1 MGGGHSWGCGL
12 LNMETF
18 LGENWGRAVLLFR
31 TFTRPS
37 HRGADGSGLWL
48 PSALEAAFMLHLIGS
63 SFSKPVCVL
72 SCLFSS
78 LLKEVWP
85 DRLVLHDPEGSS

>member
-1 MGGGHSWGCGL
+1 MRIGAEQRSSL
-12 LNMETF
+12 ES
-18 LGENWGRAVLLFR
+18 LFA
-31 TFTRPS
+31 PS
-37 HRGADGSGLWL
+37 HCGADESGLWL

-85 DRLVLHDPEGSS
+85 DRS